1 MPKSTNPATGETFE
15 ELASHDDEHVQRAL
29 ENADRAFAEWRET
42 SFAERSSILN
52 RVADILEA
60 QTDKLGRLAVL
71 EMGKRLEEAKA
82 EVNKCAS
89 VCRYYADNAA
99 DFLAD
104 EAHESAAEK
113 TFVTYQPIGL
123 VLAVMPW
130 NFPYWQL
137 FRFAAPNLMAGNV
150 GILKHASNV
159 PQCAMAI
166 EEVFS
171 EAGLPQ
177 GCFQT
182 LLIGSDKI
190 EALIDDERVKAVTL
204 TGSEPAGAAVA
215 SQAAKH
221 IKKAVLELGGSD
233 AFIVMPSA
241 DIDAAIETGVKAR
254 LQNNGQSCIAAK
266 RFIVHEDV
274 YDQVLAGFKQ
284 KFEALTIGDPMEESI
299 DLGPLATEDIRDEL
313 AEQVKK
319 SVEDG
324 AKLVIGGEVPD
335 RDGWFYAP
343 TILSDIP
350 KDAPAYQEEFF
361 GPVALFF
368 KAKDIDEAV
377 EIANATSFG
386 LSSAAFTKDAD
397 EQKRFIRD
405 LVAGGTFI
413 NRMTAS
419 DPRIPFGGVKHSG
432 YGRELSA
439 EGIREFVNVKT
450 VAIDSPAV

>member
-1 MPKSTNPATGETFE
+1 MPKSTNPATGQTFE
-15 ELASHDDEHVQRAL
+15 DIAGHDDDFVQRAL
-29 ENADRAFAEWRET
+29 ENADRAYAEWRLT
-42 SFAERSSILN
+42 SFDERAVILR

-60 QTDKLGRLAVL
+60 GQDKYGRLATL
-71 EMGKRLEEAKA
+71 EMGKRFEEAKA
-82 EVNKCAS
+82 EVKKCAS
-89 VCRYYADNAA
+89 VCRYYADHAEE
-99 DFLAD
+99 FLAD
-104 EAHESAAEK
+104 KSHDSDAEK
-113 TFVTYQPIGL
+113 TLVSYQPIGL

-130 NFPYWQL
+130 NFPFWQL

-166 EEVFS
+166 EQIFT

-190 EALIDDERVKAVTL
+190 EAMIDDERVKAVTL

-215 SQAAKH
+215 SQAARQ

-241 DIDAAIETGVKAR
+241 DIDAAIATGIKAR

-274 YDQVLAGFKQ
+274 YDRVLSGFKE
-284 KFEALTIGDPMEESI
+284 KFEAMSLGDPMDGDN
-299 DLGPLATEDIRDEL
+299 DLGPLATKSIRDEL
-313 AEQVKK
+313 ADQVDQ
-319 SVEDG
+319 SVKDG
-324 AKLVIGGEVPD
+324 ATLVTGGKVPE
-335 RDGWFYAP
+335 RDGWFYPP
-343 TILSDIP
+343 TILADIP
-350 KDAPAYQEEFF
+350 KDAPAYMEEFF

-368 KAKDIDEAV
+368 KVKDIDEAI
-377 EIANATSFG
+377 EIANATTFG
-386 LSSAAFTKDAD
+386 LSSAAFTKDGG

-419 DPRIPFGGVKHSG
+419 DPRVPFGGVKHSG

-439 EGIREFVNVKT
+439 EGIHEFVNIKT
-450 VAIDSPAV
+450 VAVDDPAF

>member
-1 MPKSTNPATGETFE
+1 MPQSINPATGETFE
-15 ELASHDDEHVQRAL
+15 EIASHSDEDVQRAL
-29 ENADRAFAEWRET
+29 ENAERAFSRWRLT
-42 SFAERSSILN
+42 SFEERAAVLGK
-52 RVADILEA
+52 VADILEDGA
-60 QTDKLGRLAVL
+60 ERYGRLAVT
-71 EMGKRLEEAKA
+71 EMGKRLAEAKA
-82 EVNKCAS
+82 EVEKCAW

-104 EAHESAAEK
+104 ETRESAAEK
-113 TFVTYQPIGL
+113 TLVSYQPIGL

-130 NFPYWQL
+130 NYPFWQL

-166 EEVFS
+166 EDIFTK
-171 EAGLPQ
+171 AGLPQ

-182 LLIGSDKI
+182 LLVGSDKI
-190 EALIDDERVKAVTL
+190 EAIIDDERVKAVTL
-204 TGSEPAGAAVA
+204 TGSEPAGSDVA
-215 SQAAKH
+215 SRAAKH

-241 DIDAAIETGVKAR
+241 DLDAAIETGIKAR
-254 LQNNGQSCIAAK
+254 MQNNGQSCIASK
-266 RFIVHEDV
+266 RFIVHEEV
-274 YDQVLAGFKQ
+274 YDRILEGFKA
-284 KFEALTIGDPMEESI
+284 KFEAMKMGDPMQE
-299 DLGPLATEDIRDEL
+299 DTDVGPLATKDIRDEL
-313 AEQVKK
+313 AEQVKE
-319 SVEDG
+319 SVKDG
-324 AKLVIGGEVPD
+324 ATLVIGGETTD
-335 RDGWFYAP
+335 RTGWFYPP
-343 TILSDIP
+343 TILTDIP
-350 KDAPAYQEEFF
+350 KEAPAYQEEFF

-368 KAKDIDEAV
+368 KVKNIDEAI

-386 LSSAAFTKDAD
+386 LSSVAFTRDGE

-432 YGRELSA
+432 YGRELAA
-439 EGIREFVNVKT
+439 EGIHEFVNIKT
-450 VAIDSPAV
+450 VAIDSPAF

>member
-1 MPKSTNPATGETFE
+1 MPKSINPANGETLE
-15 ELASHDDEHVQRAL
+15 EIAGHDDEHVQRAL
-29 ENADRAFAEWRET
+29 ENADRAYAEWRTT
-42 SFAERSSILN
+42 SFENRADILHK
-52 RVADILEA
+52 VADILEA
-60 QTDKLGRLAVL
+60 GQEKYGRLATL
-71 EMGKRLEEAKA
+71 EMGKRFEEAKA
-82 EVNKCAS
+82 EVKKCAT
-89 VCRYYADNAA
+89 VCRYYADHAA
-99 DFLAD
+99 QFLAD
-104 EAHESAAEK
+104 QTRASDAEK
-113 TFVTYQPIGL
+113 TLVTYQPIGI

-130 NFPYWQL
+130 NFPFWQL

-159 PQCAMAI
+159 PQCAVAI
-166 EEVFS
+166 EEIFA

-190 EALIDDERVKAVTL
+190 EAMIDDERVKAVTL

-215 SQAAKH
+215 SQAAKQ

-241 DIDAAIETGVKAR
+241 DIDAAIATGIKAR

-274 YDQVLAGFKQ
+274 YDRVLDGFREA
-284 KFEALTIGDPMEESI
+284 FEAMSLGDPMDGDT
-299 DLGPLATEDIRDEL
+299 DLGPLATESIRDEL
-313 AEQVKK
+313 AEQVDQ
-319 SVEDG
+319 SVKDG
-324 AKLVIGGEVPD
+324 ATLVTGGKTPE
-335 RDGWFYAP
+335 REGWFYPP
-343 TILSDIP
+343 TILADIP
-350 KDAPAYQEEFF
+350 KDSPAYMEEFF

-368 KAKDIDEAV
+368 KVKDIDEAI

-386 LSSAAFTKDAD
+386 LSSAAFTKDGD

-419 DPRIPFGGVKHSG
+419 DPRVPFGGVKHSG

-439 EGIREFVNVKT
+439 EGIHEFVNIKT
-450 VAIDSPAV
+450 VAVDSPAF